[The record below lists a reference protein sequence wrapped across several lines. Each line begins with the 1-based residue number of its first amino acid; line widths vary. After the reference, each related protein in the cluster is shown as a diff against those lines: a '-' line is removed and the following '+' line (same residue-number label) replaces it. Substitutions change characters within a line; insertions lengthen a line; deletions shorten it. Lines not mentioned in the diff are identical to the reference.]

1 MKKKFLYGDIT
12 GDIIGAFYKVMERVN
27 VDGLKEPAL
36 TRALAAE
43 LELRGRKTRR
53 EVSVTHR
60 YKSTTIGSGRIDLLV
75 EGKVA
80 VEVKKLKELRSKD
93 EAQLRT
99 YLQNGKYA
107 VGLLL
112 NFSRENAQT
121 RRLDEPRFAR
131 KK

>member
-1 MKKKFLYGDIT
+1 MKTDFLYGDIT
-12 GDIIGAFYKVMERVN
+12 GDVIGSFYKIHRRVN

-53 EVSVTHR
+53 EVAVTHR
-60 YKSTTIGSGRIDLLV
+60 YKSKVIGSGRIDLLV

-80 VEVKKLKELRSKD
+80 VEIKKLKGLRSKD
-93 EAQLRT
+93 EAQLRA
-99 YLQNGKYA
+99 YMQDGKYA
-107 VGLLL
+107 VGILL

-121 RRLDEPRFAR
+121 RRLDEPQFAP